1 MTVIRQ
7 KRVLITGAGRG
18 LGRALAHRF
27 AAAGAEVI
35 AADRDETGLAE
46 TVQTVGE
53 KAFGYA
59 LDVTS
64 AAAVSAVRD
73 RVHADRGPIDILV
86 NNAGVVFG
94 GDFLS
99 VPVEKHRATIE
110 VNLIGVLNV
119 THAFMPDLL
128 ARPAGHV
135 VNVASASAVLALP
148 WAASYAAS
156 KWAVLGFS
164 DSLREELRVQGRRH
178 VWVTT
183 VCPSYIA
190 TGLFDGA
197 KPARLTWLLTPDAVA
212 ASVLRAV
219 ERNRDTVIL
228 PWTAQLLY
236 SAFRG
241 MPRRLY
247 YRIAA
252 LFGVSTSMI
261 EWKGRS

>member
-1 MTVIRQ
+1 MTAIRE

-18 LGRALAHRF
+18 LGREMVRRF

-35 AADRDETGLAE
+35 ATDRDESALAE
-46 TVQTVGE
+46 TGRTVGG
-53 KAFGYA
+53 AVFGYP

-64 AAAVSAVRD
+64 SAAVVAACD
-73 RVHADRGPIDILV
+73 RIHTERGLIDILV

-94 GDFLS
+94 GDFMS
-99 VPVEKHRATIE
+99 VPIEKHLATIE
-110 VNLIGVLNV
+110 VNLVGVVNM
-119 THAFMPDLL
+119 THAFLPDLL

-135 VNVASASAVLALP
+135 VNIASASAVLALP
-148 WAASYAAS
+148 WATSYAAS

-164 DSLREELRVQGRRH
+164 DSLREELRVQGHRH
-178 VWVTT
+178 MRVTT

-190 TGLFDGA
+190 TGLFEGA
-197 KPARLTWLLTPDAVA
+197 KPARLTWLLQPEAVA
-212 ASVLRAV
+212 AVVVRAV
-219 ERNRDTVIL
+219 ERDRNTVIL
-228 PWTAQLLY
+228 PRTAQLLH

-241 MPRRLY
+241 LPRQLY

-261 EWKGRS
+261 DWKGRS